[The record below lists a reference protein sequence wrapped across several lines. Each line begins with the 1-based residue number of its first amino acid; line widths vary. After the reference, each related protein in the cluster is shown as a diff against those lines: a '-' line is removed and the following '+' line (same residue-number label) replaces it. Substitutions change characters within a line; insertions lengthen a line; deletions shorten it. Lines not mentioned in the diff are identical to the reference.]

1 MKSLRMIFISMKEP
15 MRVILRIG
23 AFFATAIGIFFILK
37 LLIFL
42 IPGELS
48 GDVKAFNGLMLISS
62 FFLAIPGICWV
73 MNIRRALK
81 IADEKKITLEKAWEM
96 VKIENIRD
104 NLY

>member
-48 GDVKAFNGLMLISS
+48 GDVKAFNGLMLI
-62 FFLAIPGICWV
+62 
-73 MNIRRALK
+73 
-81 IADEKKITLEKAWEM
+81 
-96 VKIENIRD
+96 
-104 NLY
+104 